1 MIGAA
6 RIDGA
11 LAQCAL
17 AFGLSAAD
25 RAEIL
30 RVAVTRNLRKGQLLF
45 NEGEPATGMFLVV
58 EGLVKVFKLAQDG
71 REKVLYVFPSGETL
85 AEAALFG
92 EGRYPASAQAVGPAT
107 VAVFPRQPLMQLLR
121 DRPELCF
128 RMLAGMSVKLKY
140 LGQRIEELTFQ
151 SASMRLASHLVAEL
165 DRRRKPQLR
174 LELSKRE
181 LAAVLGMTPETLSR
195 LLASLRESGVIDVR
209 GRTVT
214 VLSPEQLRRLAAGR
228 QPAHDAA

>member
-30 RVAVTRNLRKGQLLF
+30 KVAVTRNLRKGQLLF

-71 REKVLYVFPSGETL
+71 REKVLHVFPAGETL

-214 VLSPEQLRRLAAGR
+214 VLAPEQLRRLATGR